1 MRGRSDPSVPFLLRE
16 VEHTLFRFEGPPK
29 RRGVFFFK
37 KTFQNVWRMK
47 KELYIWDMNNTQ
59 THNTMNLPTQLQ
71 GFEEQISN
79 LMVYIQVKGLTFE
92 TESDL
97 QDIMKQW
104 IKDGMKLTNKIQ
116 TPQGMEFMYQ
126 MTAKNI

>member
-1 MRGRSDPSVPFLLRE
+1 MQKSFLFL
-16 VEHTLFRFEGPPK
+16 
-29 RRGVFFFK
+29 
-37 KTFQNVWRMK
+37 WRIEK
-47 KELYIWDMNNTQ
+47 HFYLWDMNNTQ

-92 TESDL
+92 TDSDL

-104 IKDGMKLTNKIQ
+104 INDGMKLTSKLE
-116 TPQGMEFMYQ
+116 TPQGMEFMYR
-126 MTAKNI
+126 MTTESL

>member
-1 MRGRSDPSVPFLLRE
+1 
-16 VEHTLFRFEGPPK
+16 
-29 RRGVFFFK
+29 
-37 KTFQNVWRMK
+37 MK
-47 KELYIWDMNNTQ
+47 QTQ
-59 THNTMNLPTQLQ
+59 THNTMNFPTQLQ

>member
-1 MRGRSDPSVPFLLRE
+1 
-16 VEHTLFRFEGPPK
+16 
-29 RRGVFFFK
+29 
-37 KTFQNVWRMK
+37 
-47 KELYIWDMNNTQ
+47 MNNTQ

-79 LMVYIQVKGLTFE
+79 LMVYIKVKGLTFE

>member
-1 MRGRSDPSVPFLLRE
+1 
-16 VEHTLFRFEGPPK
+16 
-29 RRGVFFFK
+29 
-37 KTFQNVWRMK
+37 MK
-47 KELYIWDMNNTQ
+47 ISFYLYHMKQTQ
-59 THNTMNLPTQLQ
+59 TPNTMNLPTQLQ
-71 GFEEQISN
+71 GLEEQISN

>member
-1 MRGRSDPSVPFLLRE
+1 
-16 VEHTLFRFEGPPK
+16 
-29 RRGVFFFK
+29 
-37 KTFQNVWRMK
+37 
-47 KELYIWDMNNTQ
+47 MNETQ
-59 THNTMNLPTQLQ
+59 TPNTMNLPTQLQ

-79 LMVYIQVKGLTFE
+79 LMMYIQVKGLTFE

>member
-1 MRGRSDPSVPFLLRE
+1 
-16 VEHTLFRFEGPPK
+16 
-29 RRGVFFFK
+29 
-37 KTFQNVWRMK
+37 
-47 KELYIWDMNNTQ
+47 MNGTQ
-59 THNTMNLPTQLQ
+59 TPNTMNLPTQLQ

>member
-1 MRGRSDPSVPFLLRE
+1 
-16 VEHTLFRFEGPPK
+16 
-29 RRGVFFFK
+29 
-37 KTFQNVWRMK
+37 
-47 KELYIWDMNNTQ
+47 MNNTQ

-92 TESDL
+92 TDSDL

-104 IKDGMKLTNKIQ
+104 INDGMKLTSKLE
-116 TPQGMEFMYQ
+116 TPQGMEFMYR
-126 MTAKNI
+126 MTTESL

>member
-1 MRGRSDPSVPFLLRE
+1 ME
-16 VEHTLFRFEGPPK
+16 TLFYLW
-29 RRGVFFFK
+29 V
-37 KTFQNVWRMK
+37 
-47 KELYIWDMNNTQ
+47 MNETQ
-59 THNTMNLPTQLQ
+59 TPNTMNLPTQLQ

-79 LMVYIQVKGLTFE
+79 LMVYIQVKRLTFE

>member
-1 MRGRSDPSVPFLLRE
+1 
-16 VEHTLFRFEGPPK
+16 
-29 RRGVFFFK
+29 
-37 KTFQNVWRMK
+37 
-47 KELYIWDMNNTQ
+47 MNNTQ

>member
-1 MRGRSDPSVPFLLRE
+1 
-16 VEHTLFRFEGPPK
+16 
-29 RRGVFFFK
+29 
-37 KTFQNVWRMK
+37 
-47 KELYIWDMNNTQ
+47 MNETNTP
-59 THNTMNLPTQLQ
+59 NTMNFPTQLQ

-104 IKDGMKLTNKIQ
+104 INDGMKLTNKLE